1 MTAFLP
7 FCPRT
12 LHEHMGSSD
21 NLTLC
26 LPSRSWPRRRWF
38 YYWNAQ
44 LHLRNNSIAPSDSL
58 FSWPFNL
65 LVFLFAATHSPL
77 ICTLVFFCVFLLCF
91 FFRNKINNWFGCACE
106 WMPIVARFVFVAI
119 HAVNDRSW
127 RRTFIYL
134 YIIPALALSFL
145 LQYNDTSHNWVYYC
159 YELQHLSSEHLSC
172 QVLVFLR
179 WFIIGLTSGEC

>member
-1 MTAFLP
+1 MNTWDRVTIWR
-7 FCPRT
+7 CV
-12 LHEHMGSSD
+12 
-21 NLTLC
+21 C
-26 LPSRSWPRRRWF
+26 LRGLDHDDDDFIIEMHSCT
-38 YYWNAQ
+38 YVTIQ
-44 LHLRNNSIAPSDSL
+44 LHPAIHFLVDHSICSSSYLPPPTPPSSAPWSS
-58 FSWPFNL
+58 S
-65 LVFLFAATHSPL
+65 A
-77 ICTLVFFCVFLLCF
+77 FFCYVFF